1 MFKIKEFFILCFL
14 FLGITFSGY
23 SLDIQASIEKEFQRA
38 QPEPGYDSAA
48 RGVITFELYNDNPDD
63 LYNYFI
69 FQTYDDDISCD
80 GWLTRAQVINK
91 TNPYFDWQDPKCYF
105 RWYRPYYGW
114 EPVSAVQISLDC
126 TVNWR
131 SWESKGP
138 ILRCKLGIMKN
149 GEVVY
154 IGVPKPGFEVAKHFN
169 IQIDKHMD
177 LGKTF
182 AGGTLST
189 RPGGSGNPA
198 EVTIESEKENKFKI
212 LIPEVV
218 TIINQNDSSQKLNVN
233 LALRN
238 KTSDNVYCPQEERN
252 GYGYTH
258 FLIDGVCRTNSEQY
272 GKYQGSFV
280 VRVEYTDEV

>member
-1 MFKIKEFFILCFL
+1 MEVFKIKEFFILCFL

-154 IGVPKPGFEVAKHFN
+154 IGVPKPGFEVAKHFKYPTK
-169 IQIDKHMD
+169 QDKEQFIEKMFKTND
-177 LGKTF
+177 ENMQKEYESIINSLKEKAGKDKEVREQLEEWQMIYNTKF
-182 AGGTLST
+182 LWKKTVNVDNLST
-189 RPGGSGNPA
+189 RTL
-198 EVTIESEKENKFKI
+198 ERF
-212 LIPEVV
+212 
-218 TIINQNDSSQKLNVN
+218 
-233 LALRN
+233 
-238 KTSDNVYCPQEERN
+238 SDN
-252 GYGYTH
+252 
-258 FLIDGVCRTNSEQY
+258 
-272 GKYQGSFV
+272 
-280 VRVEYTDEV
+280 